1 MESNIKSYQSILKAT
16 SLFGGV
22 QVFNIVIQ
30 IIKSK
35 IIAVLLGPAGMGIAG
50 LFLVTTNFIS
60 GLTNFGL
67 GTSGVR
73 DVAEASKSEDLSE
86 MNKIVTV
93 LRKIVWFTGFLGA
106 IITML
111 LSKYLSKLTFGNDDY
126 TLAFVWLS
134 TTLLFNQLTVGHLVV
149 LQGLRRLKYLAK
161 ANLLGNLLGLLIAV
175 PLYYFFRIEAI
186 VPAIIVT
193 SLVNLFFS
201 TYFSKKLKIR
211 SIELNFKKTVYEGKE
226 MMKFGFFISISG
238 IITLGVSYIVRIFI
252 SNIGGVEQ
260 VGLYTAGFAIIN
272 TYVGLIFTAM
282 GTDYYPRLASVSSD
296 NIECTK
302 TINQQTEIALLIIA
316 PIILA
321 FLVFIKFFILIIYST
336 EFITIDV
343 MIYWAT
349 IGMVFKTIGW
359 GIGFLILA
367 KGNNKLFFWN
377 ELITNIQMLILN
389 ICGYYF
395 FGLKGLGISFMIS
408 FLIYLIQ
415 VYFICKI
422 KYMYKLSFGVKKIFS
437 IQLFLALLC
446 LSIVLTIEGNIK
458 FFLGTILI
466 IISTLFSIKEL
477 DNRIGLIA
485 MAKSFLNKK
494 T

>member
-1 MESNIKSYQSILKAT
+1 MESNKKSYQSILKAT

-50 LFLVTTNFIS
+50 LFLVTTNFIA

-111 LSKYLSKLTFGNDDY
+111 LSKYLSQLTFGNDDY

-134 TTLLFNQLTVGHLVV
+134 ITLLFNQLTVGQLVV

-161 ANLLGNLLGLLIAV
+161 ANFLGNLLGLLIAV

-211 SIELNFKKTVYEGKE
+211 SIELNFKKTVNEGKE

-282 GTDYYPRLASVSSD
+282 GTDYYPRLASVSLD

-302 TINQQTEIALLIIA
+302 TINQQTEIALLIIS

-336 EFITIDV
+336 KFITIDV
-343 MIYWAT
+343 MIYWAA

-395 FGLKGLGISFMIS
+395 LGLKGLGISFMIS

-422 KYMYKLSFGVKKIFS
+422 KYMYKLSFEVKKIFS

-485 MAKSFLNKK
+485 MAKSFLKK
-494 T
+494 KA